1 MPSSETDRRE
11 YEPALELGGQRIE
24 LRLHPNGTLEFFAAR
39 GRSRRRIRSF
49 AVPEPEAYLPLR
61 VRFANGTYRIEPE
74 GSPASPVVVC
84 DAESAAV
91 RVEDGAGTPVLE
103 FLAPLLRRAL
113 VPRDDGAAGG
123 ADGADAERSPA
134 ARAVEH
140 RRAVRR
146 DGLTLR
152 VKSSEDA
159 CFYGLGERIGALD
172 KRGRTYQMWN
182 SDEPFQRGITD
193 PLYQSIPFL
202 LHARDER
209 CDGILV
215 DFTGRSWFD
224 VADSDPASVSITVE
238 DDAVSFFV
246 IPGPEMASAVQRY
259 CALTGK
265 IPLPPLWALGYHQ
278 SRYSYYPDRRLLEV
292 AREFRRRRIPCD
304 ALYLDIHYMDGYR
317 VFTWDP
323 TRFPDPEGTLEALRE
338 MGLRTVTIVDPG
350 VKVDSEYETFT
361 EGMRQDVFARRAD
374 GSVYRGAVW
383 PGEAAFPDFTRYE
396 VRRFWADRHAALLG
410 RGVDGI
416 WNDMNEP
423 ADFTGDFFDRTRFTP
438 PEDVVLDGD
447 GRPRSIDHYHN
458 VYGNLMCRA
467 TADAFARFKPEQ
479 RPFILTRAGYCG
491 VQRIAAVWT
500 GDNDSSWDHLAVSI
514 PMLLNMGLSGIALV
528 GADVGGF
535 QGNAEPELVA
545 RWMQA
550 ACLTPFMRGH
560 TAVGTKDHEPW
571 AFGPRV
577 ERIAR
582 EAIRL
587 RYSLLPY
594 LYAAVVDSH
603 RTGVPVMR
611 PLILEYAQDARCRRL
626 WDQFLCGDALLV
638 APVLQPA
645 QERRLVY
652 LPEGAWYR
660 LESDQRHAGPGDTI
674 VETPLECLP
683 VFARAGAVLARRSVP
698 QSTAEPVGEVLDLQ
712 LYAGLPGTESRTT
725 VFDDDGL
732 TYAHYDGAYRE
743 TVLETR
749 SEERA
754 VVLRI
759 TPVRTG
765 FEPEY
770 RSYRVLLYG
779 ITPGAQAAGV
789 RAELRAGSVSET
801 DDEAGGAEAGGW
813 NASENPARAL
823 EVRGSAERP
832 HVFVPVADGVQELR
846 LSW

>member
-1 MPSSETDRRE
+1 MPSSDTDRSE
-11 YEPALELGGQRIE
+11 YEPAFELGGQRIE
-24 LRLHPNGTLEFFAAR
+24 VRLHPNGALEFFAT
-39 GRSRRRIRSF
+39 RSRNRSRARSF

-61 VRFANGTYRIEPE
+61 VRSGDGTHRVEPE
-74 GSPASPVVVC
+74 GSAAYPVVVC

-91 RVEDGAGTPVLE
+91 RVEDGTGTPVLE
-103 FLAPLLRRAL
+103 FLAPLLRREL
-113 VPRDDGAAGG
+113 VPRGDGMAGG
-123 ADGADAERSPA
+123 ADAADAERSPA
-134 ARAVEH
+134 ARAVGGH

-146 DGLTLR
+146 DGVTLR
-152 VKSSEDA
+152 VRSSENA
-159 CFYGLGERIGALD
+159 CFYGLGERVGALD

-202 LHARDER
+202 LHARDGR
-209 CDGILV
+209 CDGIFV

-224 VADSDPASVSITVE
+224 VADSDSAAVSITVE

-246 IPGPEMASAVQRY
+246 IPGPEMAAVVKRY
-259 CALTGK
+259 CELTGK

-278 SRYSYYPDRRLLEV
+278 SRYSYYPGRRLLEV
-292 AREFRRRRIPCD
+292 AREFRSRRIPCD
-304 ALYLDIHYMDGYR
+304 AIYLDIHYMDGYR

-323 TRFPDPEGTLEALRE
+323 TRFPDPEGTLEAVRE

-383 PGEAAFPDFTRYE
+383 PGEAAFPDFTRYD

-438 PEDVVLDGD
+438 PSDVVLDGD
-447 GRPRSIDHYHN
+447 GAPRSIDHYHN

-467 TADAFARFKPEQ
+467 TADAFARFKPGQ
-479 RPFILTRAGYCG
+479 RPFILTRAGYAG
-491 VQRIAAVWT
+491 VQRVAAVWT

-571 AFGPRV
+571 AFGSTV
-577 ERIAR
+577 ERVAR

-594 LYAAVVDSH
+594 LYAAVVHSH
-603 RTGVPVMR
+603 RTGVPMMR
-611 PLILEYAQDARCRRL
+611 PLILEYGQDARCRRL

-652 LPEGAWYR
+652 LPPGAWYR
-660 LESDQRHAGPGDTI
+660 LGEDQRHAGPADTI

-683 VFARAGAVLARRSVP
+683 VFVRAGAVVARRKAP
-698 QSTAEPVGEVLDLQ
+698 QATAEPIGEVLDLE
-712 LYAGLPGTESRTT
+712 LYAGLPGTGSRTA

-732 TYAHYDGAYRE
+732 TCAHYDGVYRE
-743 TVLETR
+743 TVIEAR
-749 SEERA
+749 SEKRA
-754 VVLRI
+754 LVLRI
-759 TPVRTG
+759 TPVCTG

-770 RSYRVLLYG
+770 RSYRLLLYG
-779 ITPGAQAAGV
+779 IPAEA
-789 RAELRAGSVSET
+789 RAELRAELRSGSASDS
-801 DDEAGGAEAGGW
+801 DDETGGDETGGVGGDH
-813 NASENPARAL
+813 AAARAL
-823 EVRGSAERP
+823 EVRGRAERP
-832 HVFVPVADGVQELR
+832 HVFMPVAYGVQELR